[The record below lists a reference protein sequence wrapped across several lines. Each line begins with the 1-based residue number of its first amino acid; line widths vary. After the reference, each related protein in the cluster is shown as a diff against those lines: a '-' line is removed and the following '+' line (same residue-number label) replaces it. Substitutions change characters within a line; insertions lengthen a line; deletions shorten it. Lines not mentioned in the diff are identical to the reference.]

1 MAGIIAK
8 DTVHFVGGLRSQ
20 VGHADAGGGCTRFAW
35 LLSLD
40 LNDFMDVDGLP
51 IIAGCDATEQSGGDH
66 DGKVKLTHTD
76 GGNFYAGAA
85 LITVGTIAFID
96 FNGTYAD
103 GRYEVLEC
111 GDNYIIIDLTHTGDQ
126 AGNDAWVGGAFNT
139 IQNAID
145 KTDEADNAN
154 RYIFDNKNE
163 TPGAAITVN
172 ISGTQA
178 DDYHVYMIGFKD
190 QPSDMD
196 GPDGAYYGGANDMYS
211 IENGFTGIRQNAN
224 SQWVELTGH
233 GFVCNESENVHW
245 RNINIIDVGLAEGGW
260 VSSAGNSYSLSWH
273 NCGVIKGNTAS
284 FSWSGR
290 LQQCLIDDCYV
301 GGVDMGPMTLAG
313 TGINVTN
320 SILNQANQG
329 GINFSAAFAGSG
341 TVYNCLFDIA
351 STKIGVICADD
362 GLFVIHNNTFVN
374 GDVSAITIA
383 NIEANVAAWNNI
395 FDMAAVDDLAIDITS
410 GSLAECDYNC
420 TYSTAAGAELTNPYY
435 DSTKTADIPQ
445 VGENNIEVD
454 PGFLGAAIGDFRT
467 SDNLLRLGKPG
478 PDGNRTPMGY
488 TRPEFGK
495 TLDRTRRRYQKYT
508 HGYKI

>member
-1 MAGIIAK
+1 MAGIIAE
-8 DTVHFVGGLRSQ
+8 DTYSFVGG
-20 VGHADAGGGCTRFAW
+20 
-35 LLSLD
+35 
-40 LNDFMDVDGLP
+40 
-51 IIAGCDATEQSGGDH
+51 IAT
-66 DGKVKLTHTD
+66 KT
-76 GGNFYAGAA
+76 GAA
-85 LITVGTIAFID
+85 LSGGGVTKAVWDGESLELSDIMNADGTPIVSTTGALTQSGSDALITSAAASYTDVVVGTICNLTDYAA
-96 FNGTYAD
+96 GTD
-103 GRYEVLEC
+103 GRYK
-111 GDNYIIIDLTHTGDQ
+111 IIATNNNTTITLK
-126 AGNDAWVGGAFNT
+126 DAWTAAEDPVTINVGGAYDG

-145 KTDEADNAN
+145 SVDEGDNAN
-154 RYIFDNKNE
+154 RYILDNKSE
-163 TPGAAITVN
+163 TPGAAITMN

-178 DDYHVYMIGFKD
+178 DDYHVYIIGFKD
-190 QPSDMD
+190 QPGDMD

-211 IENGFTGIRQNAN
+211 IENGYTGIRQNAN

-374 GDVSAITIA
+374 GDVSAITIT
-383 NIEANVAAWNNI
+383 NIEANVAVWNNI
-395 FDMAAVDDLAIDITS
+395 FDMAAAADYAINITA
-410 GSLAECDYNC
+410 GSLIECDYNNA
-420 TYSTAAGAELTNPYY
+420 YSTTAGVVLTNPYY
-435 DSTKTADIPQ
+435 DSAKAADIPQ
-445 VGENNIEVD
+445 VGSNNSELD
-454 PGFLGAAIGDFRT
+454 PGFIDPSGGDYRLQEGSPCINTGKEDAGQGYSNIGFWQRKSFLG
-467 SDNLLRLGKPG
+467 
-478 PDGNRTPMGY
+478 Y
-488 TRPEFGK
+488 
-495 TLDRTRRRYQKYT
+495 
-508 HGYKI
+508 